1 MKEAVLIT
9 SPKNFFALLPEG
21 LTAEEKRQRLEA
33 MAYNKF
39 EDDYDV
45 PLSEE
50 EIQAAET
57 QLAHAQVQIMTLQE
71 AKKKAVAQY
80 DGPIKTHQAESKELT
95 MQLKARTRQE
105 EGMVYEVINDEDGRT
120 SMDLYTAD
128 GTLLYSRPLR
138 PTEKQMH
145 IGEAASMRLTK

>member
-1 MKEAVLIT
+1 MSAAK
-9 SPKNFFALLPEG
+9 SFFEHLPDT
-21 LTAEEKRQRLEA
+21 LTLEEKRARLEA
-33 MAYNKF
+33 LAYHKY

-45 PLSEE
+45 PLSDE
-50 EIQAAET
+50 EIKAAET
-57 QLAHAQVQIMTLQE
+57 QLGHAQVQIMTLQE
-71 AKKKAVAQY
+71 AKKKAMAEY
-80 DGPIKTHQAESKELT
+80 DGPIKKHQTESKELT

-138 PTEKQMH
+138 PNEKQMH
-145 IGEAASMRLTK
+145 ISEAASMRLLK